1 MISGDKKKRVV
12 LNTEVNTEDT
22 GSCLLQ
28 VGIKIIYQPV
38 LQGKP
43 ALLLLKGVYH
53 DQQNLLV
60 QNELLEYLQ
69 LISGFGW
76 LYSVWKLER

>member
-1 MISGDKKKRVV
+1 MISGDKKKGMV
-12 LNTEVNTEDT
+12 LSTEPNMDT

-28 VGIKIIYQPV
+28 VEIKIIYQPV

-43 ALLLLKGVYH
+43 ALLLLKGAYH
-53 DQQNLLV
+53 GQQNLLV

-69 LISGFGW
+69 LLSGFGW
-76 LYSVWKLER
+76 LHSVWKLER